1 MNKSYNNVGGCMKIK
16 IIDENNFIV
25 FLNKYVY
32 KDIDLTSKRD
42 LEIKLKDLFQ
52 KLNNYYNVKVYGY
65 YNVSIFID
73 NNYGFILEME
83 KEDIDYMDYQDDQI
97 DMRIVVI
104 NNTFLYLLDDILI
117 NNVDGAI
124 YKYKDKFYLK
134 LNHDINNIEMGKLL
148 ENSNIIYN
156 KTNDIIKYG
165 TLLKMDE
172 FVI

>member
-1 MNKSYNNVGGCMKIK
+1 MKIK

-25 FLNKYVY
+25 FLNKYAY
-32 KDIDLTSKRD
+32 KDIDFTSKRD
-42 LEIKLKDLFQ
+42 LEVRLKDLFQ

-73 NNYGFILEME
+73 NNYGAILEME

-97 DMRIVVI
+97 DMRIIVI

-117 NNVDGAI
+117 NDIDGTI
-124 YKYKDKFYLK
+124 YKYRDKFYLR
-134 LNHDINNIEMGKLL
+134 LNHDINSIEMGRLL
-148 ENSNIIYN
+148 ENSSIIYN

-165 TLLKMDE
+165 TMLKKDE
-172 FVI
+172 YVI